1 MASLAIED
9 SRFSAVPS
17 AKSAELIV
25 DGLYIEPKLSQNL
38 IKKRQALLAKL
49 DLRDYQ
55 IPTQFPNHVPSA
67 SDLSA
72 EHLDVVRV
80 TYELHQADI
89 EELEVALST
98 FQSMYY
104 LLISRYEFNPIDRSQ
119 VNITSSMSSRV
130 KPSHYRLWVL
140 ACALSLPMSTMD
152 RAYL

>member
-1 MASLAIED
+1 MASLAIEE
-9 SRFSAVPS
+9 SKISAVPS
-17 AKSAELIV
+17 AKSAELDV

-55 IPTQFPNHVPSA
+55 IPNQFPNHVPSA

-72 EHLDVVRV
+72 EHLDVARV
-80 TYELHQADI
+80 TYELRQADI

-104 LLISRYEFNPIDRSQ
+104 LLISRYQFNTIDRSQ

-130 KPSHYRLWVL
+130 KPSHCRLWVL
-140 ACALSLPMSTMD
+140 ACASSLPISTMD
-152 RAYL
+152 TAYL